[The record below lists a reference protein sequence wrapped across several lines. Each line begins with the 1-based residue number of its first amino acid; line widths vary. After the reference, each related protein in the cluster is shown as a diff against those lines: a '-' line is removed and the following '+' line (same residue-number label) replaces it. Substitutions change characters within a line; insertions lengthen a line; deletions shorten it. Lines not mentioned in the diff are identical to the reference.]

1 MRIHFIG
8 IGGIGV
14 SALARYYLAQGDFVS
29 GSDLARS
36 EITEQLRKI
45 GIKVFIGR
53 HKSTNLTCVKPG
65 LTQMPD
71 LVVYSPAVTPDNPEL
86 KTARKLQ
93 VMGYKL
99 RVLSYPQALGELTKK
114 YFTIAIC
121 GTHGKGT
128 TTAMISLILI
138 KAGLDPTVIIGTKL
152 KEFDDSN
159 FRSGKSKYLVI
170 EADEYKSSFLNYW
183 PKIIVITTIDKDHL
197 DYFKNLNNILKA
209 FSKFVKQ
216 LPKQGV
222 LIINKGDENTQKL
235 ISDPNFQAQKT
246 LKRGSDTFFTIVKN
260 MVYYS
265 LENKTATTK
274 LKRILKLPGEHI
286 LADALAALAVARTLK
301 IPDKTSFRAL
311 SEYRGAWR
319 RFEIKTTELR
329 GSKRGKTRRIKII
342 SDYGHHPT
350 EVKVTLEAVAQK
362 YLYPPKFSKGKLR
375 RARKIW
381 CVFQPHQYQRTYY
394 LFQDFVKVL
403 SEAPVDKLILADIYS
418 VAGRESQTIKAK
430 VSSQK
435 LAQAVIE
442 SQISNLKSQNHN
454 LNLKTFQNT
463 NYKIQDTKTVYIS
476 KISKIASYLKKHLK
490 NNDILVVMGAGD
502 IYNLTK
508 MF

>member
-53 HKSTNLTCVKPG
+53 HKSTNLTCAKPG
-65 LTQMPD
+65 LTQIPD

-138 KAGLDPTVIIGTKL
+138 KAGFDPTVIIGTKL
-152 KEFDDSN
+152 KEFGDSN
-159 FRSGKSKYLVI
+159 FRPGKSKYLVL
-170 EADEYKSSFLNYW
+170 EADEYKESFLNYW
-183 PKIIVITTIDKDHL
+183 PKIIVITTIDADHL

-209 FSKFVKQ
+209 FSKFVRQ

-246 LKRGSDTFFTIVKN
+246 LKRGNDTFFTIVKN
-260 MVYYS
+260 VVYYS
-265 LENKTATTK
+265 LEDKTATTK

-301 IPDKTSFRAL
+301 IPDKTSFKAL

-319 RFEIKTTELR
+319 RFETRTTELC
-329 GSKRGKTRRIKII
+329 GPKRGKTRRIKII

-350 EVKVTLEAVAQK
+350 EVKVTLEAVRQK
-362 YLYPPKFSKGKLR
+362 YPKNRIL
-375 RARKIW
+375 

-403 SEAPVDKLILADIYS
+403 AEAPVDKLILADIYS